1 MADEAVLEG
10 VDQAAERE
18 IQVRLHL
25 AEGTDD
31 LPGVEAPCGG
41 RGHGL
46 QSRVLSMRIEKPGFH
61 AGSAIELRAP

>member
-1 MADEAVLEG
+1 MGAADVVDEAVLEG

-25 AEGTDD
+25 GEGTDD

-46 QSRVLSMRIEKPGFH
+46 QWE
-61 AGSAIELRAP
+61 EAPFLLGYMTLKEYAR